1 MDESWESSSRKRARP
16 EPDEYRRDH
25 LTYEHAS
32 HSLPREHI
40 RRTPE
45 HYSTDPQ
52 PWDRRRAS
60 EHHWHTSR
68 DQYQKDPPIDDLE
81 SSHDHSSR
89 SIYTPHRPNGS
100 GSSYHRSMSRPHH
113 SRIDRTETTLRP
125 ESREWIPRDAVAK
138 RGESWS
144 SKPEE
149 PRLESSA
156 GTGDRTWT
164 ASEGW
169 TRENSKSANAARAY
183 DSRHSPPP
191 RTHIPQAKVYNRSSH
206 HASTSW
212 RDVHDNEYAST
223 RRHQNGGPSRVGE
236 GWRERQVRR
245 DRDNVH
251 RFTERRDKNPTPQ
264 RRTIPNRKWAERST
278 YSPPAESRG
287 VGKRRHSSYSP
298 SPSRKTDRSR
308 SPVRSTSRSP
318 SRSRS
323 KSRSPARSWHRTRSP
338 SRSRSRSRSI
348 SSRSLDS
355 RSRSHSHSP
364 GRRRTGT
371 NRPRSRSPERWDYRN
386 KKRKNQRGGNDYIAS
401 DKRVRRDRSA
411 DSPRQRSRRRSVS
424 TASTRSRSDSGESER
439 RRTEAAKRPVHRLPE
454 SSRSKALENSPTAP
468 QRLNGF
474 NQQKPRPPSSPVSF
488 RAPNAISRAL
498 APETEPSP
506 VEIAAALTNGLH
518 LPTSTIPTGPRSMS
532 QVSQPQINSH
542 PEPTGVPPGKP
553 LTTSPITLK
562 VQPSK
567 APSRTVK
574 MFFPGDDDDDDVPTG
589 AESSSKFTNLVPPVK
604 DRDSISTLASGPS
617 KSEFIPAKDHLVP
630 RAPPTAPAAHLSP
643 QRRFNGAAASVMS
656 TSPKV
661 KLTST
666 QQVPVTPGLAR
677 VARDEDSKATASMPP
692 GPMPPPS
699 APGSSPA
706 VPINTGGTTT
716 PVRTS
721 AHTSPAFLPENKVLR
736 AVVSSSSA
744 TPRRPPKVPKT
755 ASEYQ
760 IICQVGE
767 GTFGKVYKAR
777 SLANPDARV
786 ALKRI
791 RMEGEKD
798 GFPVTAMREIKLL
811 QSLRHEN
818 VVNLHEMM
826 VSKGNVF
833 MVFEYMDHDLT
844 GVLSQT
850 QFTFTPAHL
859 KSLCA
864 QMLSGLAYLHQKSV
878 IHRDMKGSNIL
889 LNNYGELKLADF
901 GLARF
906 YSKRRRSDYTN
917 RVITLWYRPPELLL
931 GATVYGPEVDMWSAG
946 CIMLELFTTKPAFQG
961 NDEIHQLDAIAR
973 IMGTPSVEI
982 WPGLTDM
989 PWFELV
995 KPTEPVKSHFRSIFN
1010 KYLSPAALDLAE
1022 SLLAY
1027 DPNKRATAA
1036 QALQAPYFVSE
1047 DPPPEKPVGLAT
1059 IEGEWHEYESKR
1071 EREKLRKK
1079 RKVEGQQQQQ

>member
-1 MDESWESSSRKRARP
+1 MMDEGWESSNRKRARP
-16 EPDEYRRDH
+16 EQDEYRRDH
-25 LTYEHAS
+25 LAYEHAS
-32 HSLPREHI
+32 HSLSREHI
-40 RRTPE
+40 RRTPD
-45 HYSTDPQ
+45 HYSTDQ
-52 PWDRRRAS
+52 SWDRRRVD
-60 EHHWHTSR
+60 HHWHAGR
-68 DQYQKDPPIDDLE
+68 DQYQKDPPTDDLE
-81 SSHDHSSR
+81 SSHDHSNR
-89 SIYTPHRPNGS
+89 SIYTNHRPNGS
-100 GSSYHRSMSRPHH
+100 SSSYHHNMSRPHRP
-113 SRIDRTETTLRP
+113 RIDRETAPRH
-125 ESREWIPRDAVAK
+125 ESREWIPRDIAK

-149 PRLESSA
+149 PRMDSSA

-169 TRENSKSANAARAY
+169 TRENSKSANAARAHE
-183 DSRHSPPP
+183 SRHSPPP

-206 HASTSW
+206 HISTSW
-212 RDVHDNEYAST
+212 RDTHDNEYASS

-236 GWRERQVRR
+236 GWRERQVRH
-245 DRDNVH
+245 DRDSGH
-251 RFTERRDKNPTPQ
+251 RFTERRDKNPAPQ
-264 RRTIPNRKWAERST
+264 RRTIPNRKWTDRSA
-278 YSPPAESRG
+278 YSPPGESRG
-287 VGKRRHSSYSP
+287 IGKRRHSSYSP
-298 SPSRKTDRSR
+298 SPSRKTERSR
-308 SPVRSTSRSP
+308 SPVRSTPRSP
-318 SRSRS
+318 SRS
-323 KSRSPARSWHRTRSP
+323 KSRSPARSWHRTRTP
-338 SRSRSRSRSI
+338 SRSRSQSRSISSRSIDTRSRSRSRSPDGIIVLKSAKTSAEGMTI
-348 SSRSLDS
+348 SHPIS
-355 RSRSHSHSP
+355 
-364 GRRRTGT
+364 GFEETGLPILHV
-371 NRPRSRSPERWDYRN
+371 NVLEGAASQRHPR
-386 KKRKNQRGGNDYIAS
+386 
-401 DKRVRRDRSA
+401 
-411 DSPRQRSRRRSVS
+411 
-424 TASTRSRSDSGESER
+424 
-439 RRTEAAKRPVHRLPE
+439 EAV
-454 SSRSKALENSPTAP
+454 SSRSKALENSPTAA

-474 NQQKPRPPSSPVSF
+474 NQQKPRPPLSPASF
-488 RAPNAISRAL
+488 RTSNAMSRAL
-498 APETEPSP
+498 APETEPP
-506 VEIAAALTNGLH
+506 AVEITAALTNGLH
-518 LPTSTIPTGPRSMS
+518 LSTGTIPTGPRSMT

-542 PEPTGVPPGKP
+542 PEPTVVPASKS

-567 APSRTVK
+567 APSKTVK
-574 MFFPGDDDDDDVPTG
+574 MFFPGDDEDDDTPSGPDSG
-589 AESSSKFTNLVPPVK
+589 SRSANLIPPVK
-604 DRDSISTLASGPS
+604 DRDSAAPLTQGPS
-617 KSEFIPAKDHLVP
+617 KPEFVPAKASSAP

-643 QRRFNGAAASVMS
+643 ERKLNGSAVVSSPSKTTLNSIQQTPLAPGVARVIRDEASK
-656 TSPKV
+656 TT
-661 KLTST
+661 TST
-666 QQVPVTPGLAR
+666 PLN
-677 VARDEDSKATASMPP
+677 S
-692 GPMPPPS
+692 MPPPS
-699 APGSSPA
+699 APNSSPT
-706 VPINTGGTTT
+706 VPVNSGGTTT
-716 PVRTS
+716 PNRTS
-721 AHTSPAFLPENKVLR
+721 TQRSPAFAPENKVPRTLP
-736 AVVSSSSA
+736 SSSNSI
-744 TPRRPPKVPKT
+744 PRRPPKVPKT

-777 SLANPDARV
+777 SLANPEARV

-818 VVNLHEMM
+818 VINLHEMM

-850 QFTFTPAHL
+850 QFTFSPAHL

-889 LNNYGELKLADF
+889 LNNHGELKLGDF

-973 IMGTPSVEI
+973 VMGTPNVET

-995 KPTEPVKSHFRSIFN
+995 KPAEPVKSHFRSIFN

-1079 RKVEGQQQQQ
+1079 RKVEGQQP

>member
-1 MDESWESSSRKRARP
+1 MDESWESSSRKRARA

-25 LTYEHAS
+25 LAYEHGS
-32 HSLPREHI
+32 HSLPREHL
-40 RRTPE
+40 RRTPD
-45 HYSTDPQ
+45 HYTTDPQ
-52 PWDRRRAS
+52 PWEMPQSTILNQATTILPAPSTPLTVPTALVHPTIAPCRAPTTHAS
-60 EHHWHTSR
+60 IVQIH
-68 DQYQKDPPIDDLE
+68 
-81 SSHDHSSR
+81 R
-89 SIYTPHRPNGS
+89 SDMKVVSGYHEMPLPNGVN
-100 GSSYHRSMSRPHH
+100 H
-113 SRIDRTETTLRP
+113 
-125 ESREWIPRDAVAK
+125 
-138 RGESWS
+138 
-144 SKPEE
+144 
-149 PRLESSA
+149 
-156 GTGDRTWT
+156 
-164 ASEGW
+164 
-169 TRENSKSANAARAY
+169 
-183 DSRHSPPP
+183 
-191 RTHIPQAKVYNRSSH
+191 
-206 HASTSW
+206 
-212 RDVHDNEYAST
+212 
-223 RRHQNGGPSRVGE
+223 GP
-236 GWRERQVRR
+236 
-245 DRDNVH
+245 
-251 RFTERRDKNPTPQ
+251 
-264 RRTIPNRKWAERST
+264 PNRKNHAQNRPLVWATGHGQRQRGGPEKIAKVQTLPVGMSPVILHHPVPISPKQRYTIGHPIIPVQAGVMFMIATIQVADVTRMEVPAAWGKGGVSVKFVVTEIVATVLLNGETRIRLLSDVRS
-278 YSPPAESRG
+278 YSPPAEPRG
-287 VGKRRHSSYSP
+287 VSKRRHSSYSP

-308 SPVRSTSRSP
+308 SPVRSISRTP
-318 SRSRS
+318 SRS
-323 KSRSPARSWHRTRSP
+323 KSRSPARSWHRTRTP

-355 RSRSHSHSP
+355 RSRSRSRSP
-364 GRRRTGT
+364 GRRRTAI
-371 NRPRSRSPERWDYRN
+371 NRPRSRSPDRWDYRN
-386 KKRKNQRGGNDYIAS
+386 KKRKNQRGGNDYVAS

-411 DSPRQRSRRRSVS
+411 DSLRQHSRRRSVS

-488 RAPNAISRAL
+488 RAPNAMSRAL
-498 APETEPSP
+498 APETDTPAT
-506 VEIAAALTNGLH
+506 EITAALANGLH
-518 LPTSTIPTGPRSMS
+518 LPTSTIPTGPRSMA

-542 PEPTGVPPGKP
+542 PDVAVVSPNKP

-562 VQPSK
+562 VQQSK

-574 MFFPGDDDDDDVPTG
+574 MFFPGDEDEEEAPGG
-589 AESSSKFTNLVPPVK
+589 AESSSRSTNLVPPVK
-604 DRDSISTLASGPS
+604 DKDSGLTLPPGSQ
-617 KSEFIPAKDHLVP
+617 KSEFIPAKDHSTSGVP
-630 RAPPTAPAAHLSP
+630 PVADLSP
-643 QRRFNGAAASVMS
+643 QRRLNGVPGPSVS
-656 TSPKV
+656 TSPKSTF
-661 KLTST
+661 TST
-666 QQVPVTPGLAR
+666 QQAPITPSLAR
-677 VARDEDSKATASMPP
+677 VARDEDYKTAASMPP
-692 GPMPPPS
+692 GPMPPSS

-706 VPINTGGTTT
+706 VPNNTGGTTT
-716 PVRTS
+716 PIRISTQ
-721 AHTSPAFLPENKVLR
+721 TSPAFAPENKVLR
-736 AVVSSSSA
+736 AVSSSSS
-744 TPRRPPKVPKT
+744 TIPRRPPNIPKT

-818 VVNLHEMM
+818 VINLHEMM
-826 VSKGNVF
+826 VSKGTWIYLPTSVQ
-833 MVFEYMDHDLT
+833 
-844 GVLSQT
+844 G
-850 QFTFTPAHL
+850 PHL

-973 IMGTPSVEI
+973 IMGTPNIEI

-995 KPTEPVKSHFRSIFN
+995 KSTEPVKSHFRSIFN

-1022 SLLAY
+1022 LLLAY
-1027 DPNKRATAA
+1027 DPNKRATAV

-1079 RKVEGQQQQQ
+1079 RKVEGQHQQHQQ

>member
-1 MDESWESSSRKRARP
+1 MDESWESSSRKRARA
-16 EPDEYRRDH
+16 EPDEYRREH
-25 LTYEHAS
+25 LAYEHGS
-32 HSLPREHI
+32 HSLPREHV
-40 RRTPE
+40 RRTPD
-45 HYSTDPQ
+45 HYSTDQ
-52 PWDRRRAS
+52 SWDRRRVD
-60 EHHWHTSR
+60 HWHTSR
-68 DQYQKDPPIDDLE
+68 DQYQKDPPTDDLE
-81 SSHDHSSR
+81 SSHDHSNR
-89 SIYTPHRPNGS
+89 PIYTSHRPNGS
-100 GSSYHRSMSRPHH
+100 NSSYHMSRTHRP
-113 SRIDRTETTLRP
+113 RIDRETAPRH
-125 ESREWIPRDAVAK
+125 ENREWIPRDVAK

-149 PRLESSA
+149 PRLEPSA
-156 GTGDRTWT
+156 GIGDRTWT

-169 TRENSKSANAARAY
+169 TRENSKSANAARAH

-206 HASTSW
+206 HISTSW
-212 RDVHDNEYAST
+212 RDTHDNDYATS

-245 DRDNVH
+245 DRDSGH
-251 RFTERRDKNPTPQ
+251 RFTERRDKNPAPQ
-264 RRTIPNRKWAERST
+264 RRTIPNRKWADRAA

-287 VGKRRHSSYSP
+287 TGKRRHSSYSP

-308 SPVRSTSRSP
+308 SPVRSTSSSP
-318 SRSRS
+318 PRS

-338 SRSRSRSRSI
+338 SRSRSRTRSI
-348 SSRSLDS
+348 SSRSVET
-355 RSRSHSHSP
+355 RSRTRSRSP
-364 GRRRTGT
+364 GRRRAGA
-371 NRPRSRSPERWDYRN
+371 NRPRSRSADRWDYRA
-386 KKRKNQRGGNDYIAS
+386 KKRKNQRGGHDYVPA
-401 DKRVRRDRSA
+401 DKRVRRERSA

-424 TASTRSRSDSGESER
+424 TASTRSRSDSGESEK

-454 SSRSKALENSPTAP
+454 SSRSKALESSPNTA

-474 NQQKPRPPSSPVSF
+474 NPQKPRPPLSPASF
-488 RAPNAISRAL
+488 RTSNAMSRAL
-498 APETEPSP
+498 APETEPP
-506 VEIAAALTNGLH
+506 ATEIAAALTNGLH
-518 LPTSTIPTGPRSMS
+518 LPTSTIPTGPRSMT
-532 QVSQPQINSH
+532 QVSQPQISSY
-542 PEPTGVPPGKP
+542 PEPTIVPANKP
-553 LTTSPITLK
+553 LTTSPITIK

-567 APSRTVK
+567 APSKAVK
-574 MFFPGDDDDDDVPTG
+574 MFFPGDDDDEDASLGVDPG
-589 AESSSKFTNLVPPVK
+589 SKSTNLVPPVK
-604 DRDSISTLASGPS
+604 DRDSAVPPTSLAPS
-617 KSEFIPAKDHLVP
+617 KSEFIPAKASSTP
-630 RAPPTAPAAHLSP
+630 RAPPTAPMAHLSP
-643 QRRFNGAAASVMS
+643 QRKLNGSTAPAAS
-656 TSPKV
+656 TSPSKATV
-661 KLTST
+661 TS
-666 QQVPVTPGLAR
+666 QQAPLAPSLAR
-677 VARDEDSKATASMPP
+677 VIRDEVPKPATSTPASS
-692 GPMPPPS
+692 MPPPS
-699 APGSSPA
+699 VPSSSPT
-706 VPINTGGTTT
+706 VPINSGGTTT
-716 PVRTS
+716 PNRTS
-721 AHTSPAFLPENKVLR
+721 TQRSPAFVPENKALR
-736 AVVSSSSA
+736 AVVSSNS

-777 SLANPDARV
+777 SLANPEARV

-826 VSKGNVF
+826 ISKGNVF

-850 QFTFTPAHL
+850 QFTFSPAHL

-973 IMGTPSVEI
+973 VMGTPNVET

-995 KPTEPVKSHFRSIFN
+995 KSAEPVKSYFRSIFN

-1047 DPPPEKPVGLAT
+1047 DPLAT

-1079 RKVEGQQQQQ
+1079 RKVEGQQPQQQ